1 MGKRYA
7 GDVLMTIA
15 VLLRSRV
22 MGNYQARFWRAVEGV
37 TPSLTLIILK
47 KGLST
52 VGHTGTFGLDPIN
65 AWGENT
71 STFSE
76 VILSKQVI
84 SVNQESPYL

>member
-1 MGKRYA
+1 
-7 GDVLMTIA
+7 MTRNCH
-15 VLLRSRV
+15 VP
-22 MGNYQARFWRAVEGV
+22 FCRAVGEA
-37 TPSLTLIILK
+37 TLLLTLIILK

-52 VGHTGTFGLDPIN
+52 VGHTGTFGLDPMN

-84 SVNQESPYL
+84 SLNQESLSL

>member
-52 VGHTGTFGLDPIN
+52 VGHTGTLGLDPIN